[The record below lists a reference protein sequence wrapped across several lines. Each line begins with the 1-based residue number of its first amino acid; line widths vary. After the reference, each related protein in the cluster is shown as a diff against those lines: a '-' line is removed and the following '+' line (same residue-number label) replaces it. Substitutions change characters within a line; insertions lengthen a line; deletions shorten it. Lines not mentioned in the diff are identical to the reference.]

1 VTRPT
6 LEPNAQR
13 LKRREVTQMSK
24 TKKLVAAALAALALA
39 AVPATSVALGGNEG
53 VRTACNGSS
62 GGGCQI

>member
-24 TKKLVAAALAALALA
+24 TKKLAAAALAVLALA
-39 AVPATSVALGGNEG
+39 AVPATSVAISGSSEEVHL
-53 VRTACNGSS
+53 ACGSSS
-62 GGGCQI
+62 GGCQG